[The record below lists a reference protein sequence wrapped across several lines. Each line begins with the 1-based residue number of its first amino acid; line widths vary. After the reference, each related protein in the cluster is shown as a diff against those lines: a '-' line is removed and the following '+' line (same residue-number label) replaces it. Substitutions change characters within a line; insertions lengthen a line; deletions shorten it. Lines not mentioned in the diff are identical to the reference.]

1 MTPNVFTL
9 PIPHSHFPPSFPSII
24 SVKTFLISVLWNLYG
39 HAHSVSASARATAL
53 LGNFQEVGYLEKRCY
68 GVIYLFFPY
77 SSIFQVLRMAWI
89 SSFLFFF
96 PWKIRWQLLFWNS
109 LIKEKEKKS
118 SCFKLFEAKLTKIPQ
133 VFLFYLNVPFSF
145 IWQEDWKR
153 VLSFDLALDFGG
165 NDICSD
171 WCLEEFQTT
180 ESPHVSTGLQCH
192 RHI

>member
-96 PWKIRWQLLFWNS
+96 FFHEKYVDNSYFETVLSKKKRKKAAVSNS
-109 LIKEKEKKS
+109 LKQSWLKYLIFFCSTQMFHFPLYDKRTGSES
-118 SCFKLFEAKLTKIPQ
+118 SPLT
-133 VFLFYLNVPFSF
+133 
-145 IWQEDWKR
+145 W
-153 VLSFDLALDFGG
+153 
-165 NDICSD
+165 
-171 WCLEEFQTT
+171 
-180 ESPHVSTGLQCH
+180 H
-192 RHI
+192 